1 MGKIKIICSHRLHCI
16 NLLLKST
23 VGIVSSRHQG
33 LFMGRNNL
41 MMSNFQKLY
50 IPLPQ
55 NKNLFSQN
63 GEKIKEKYCIDV
75 FKIYKSNIYD
85 WFEMS
90 FFFVIEMHRPG
101 IYYVITNISLNYLLT
116 LTFLTFCSMF
126 LLFEKFHIFTI
137 VYQDDI

>member
-41 MMSNFQKLY
+41 MIFKSFTFHSRK
-50 IPLPQ
+50 IRTF
-55 NKNLFSQN
+55 FSQN
-63 GEKIKEKYCIDV
+63 GEKIQEKYCIDV

-137 VYQDDI
+137 VYEDDI